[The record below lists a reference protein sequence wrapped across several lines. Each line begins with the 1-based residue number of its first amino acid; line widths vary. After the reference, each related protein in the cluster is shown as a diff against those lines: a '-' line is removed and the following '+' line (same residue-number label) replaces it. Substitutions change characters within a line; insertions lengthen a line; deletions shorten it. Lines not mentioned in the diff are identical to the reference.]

1 MTNSTSLI
9 AACFAMVVLVALVGL
24 CLYLRRVAEMRR
36 KRIHPQAVALSA
48 QMAAVAEDTR
58 ASDNFRN
65 LFEIP
70 VLFYALA
77 GMALAVGH
85 TPDWLV
91 EGAWGF
97 VALRYLHSFIQCT
110 YNRVLHRL
118 PAFIAG
124 FVLLLALWV
133 AFFFSLPTP

>member
-1 MTNSTSLI
+1 MNNSSSLI
-9 AACFAMVVLVALVGL
+9 ATGFAMVILVAVVGL
-24 CLYLRRVAEMRR
+24 RLYLCRVSEMRR
-36 KRIHPQAVALSA
+36 KRVPPQAVALSA

-70 VLFYALA
+70 VLFYALVA
-77 GMALAVGH
+77 MALAVRH

-91 EGAWGF
+91 QGAWGF

-110 YNRVLHRL
+110 YNRVFHRL

-133 AFFFSLPTP
+133 AFFLSLPTP

>member
-1 MTNSTSLI
+1 MSNTTGLI
-9 AACFAMVVLVALVGL
+9 ATCFAMAILVAVVGL
-24 CLYLRRVAEMRR
+24 RLYLCRVSEMRR
-36 KRIHPQAVALSA
+36 KRVPPQAVALSA

-70 VLFYALA
+70 VLFYALVA
-77 GMALAVGH
+77 MALAVRH

-91 EGAWGF
+91 QGAWGF

-110 YNRVLHRL
+110 YNRVFHRL

-133 AFFFSLPTP
+133 AFFLSLPTP

>member
-1 MTNSTSLI
+1 MSNTTSLI
-9 AACFAMVVLVALVGL
+9 ATCFAMAILVAAVGL
-24 CLYLRRVAEMRR
+24 RLYLCRVSEMRR
-36 KRIHPQAVALSA
+36 KRVPPQAVALSA

-70 VLFYALA
+70 VLFYALIA
-77 GMALAVGH
+77 MALAVRH

-91 EGAWGF
+91 QGAWGF

-110 YNRVLHRL
+110 YNRVFHRL
-118 PAFIAG
+118 PAFLAG
-124 FVLLLALWV
+124 FVLLLTLWV
-133 AFFFSLPTP
+133 AFFLSLPTP